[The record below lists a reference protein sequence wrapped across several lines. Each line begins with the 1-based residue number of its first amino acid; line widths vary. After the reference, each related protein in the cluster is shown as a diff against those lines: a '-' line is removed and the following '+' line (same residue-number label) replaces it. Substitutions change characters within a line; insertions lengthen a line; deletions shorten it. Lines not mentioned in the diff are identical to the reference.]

1 MLFRLWRSRYV
12 LFTVIGC
19 FVLLL
24 TMSFGVRDLAQDG

>member
-1 MLFRLWRSRYV
+1 MLFRLWRLRYV

-24 TMSFGVRDLAQDG
+24 MMSFGVRVLR